1 MTRSASPARNGIT
14 LLTAMPVRNGRTQ
27 SLSGRFGSKTRN
39 RSHQRTMRP
48 AWPAVIKHRART
60 TVETDKPANARPS
73 ASPSR
78 PRASSQPNPAV
89 VAKPIDSLIH
99 RVLFIHRLFSNRVPN
114 DGRRPVCRL
123 EPHPLLDEIERAL
136 LHLGVDAPQV
146 FTEHADEHE
155 LDAAEEQN
163 GDKQQRPAGDPDVG
177 EDAQDGGVDDARQG
191 QPGGKKAAPRRMRNG
206 ARENDRMLSTASR
219 SIFLSGYLVAPATRA
234 FRL

>member
-1 MTRSASPARNGIT
+1 MAATPAPPSHAVATTKRRGNAPAGNPSRLRKNVPDKTIKSKARSITRVPSTRMAGDRSCRRNPMTRSASPVRNGIT
-14 LLTAMPVRNGRTQ
+14 LLTAMPARNGRTQ
-27 SLSGRFGSKTRN
+27 SRSGRFGSKTRN

-114 DGRRPVCRL
+114 DGGRS
-123 EPHPLLDEIERAL
+123 
-136 LHLGVDAPQV
+136 
-146 FTEHADEHE
+146 
-155 LDAAEEQN
+155 
-163 GDKQQRPAGDPDVG
+163 AGSNP
-177 EDAQDGGVDDARQG
+177 
-191 QPGGKKAAPRRMRNG
+191 
-206 ARENDRMLSTASR
+206 TR
-219 SIFLSGYLVAPATRA
+219 SLTR
-234 FRL
+234 